1 MIIIDAGHGG
11 NDPGAVANG
20 VKEKDWTIE
29 VALHQ
34 YEFLKNLNIPCA
46 ITRTRDIDLSS
57 EKRSALVK
65 GSGAS
70 ICLSNH
76 YNAGGGSGAEVIHS
90 IYAKTDLAGSIAEA
104 LKKAGMGVRRVFS
117 REGADRKDY
126 YYMHR
131 LTGDV
136 ETIIIEYGFLDSSSD
151 VKKLK
156 SRSYRLQLAEEAALA
171 SVRYLKG
178 TPIPKSLYY
187 VQAGAYKE
195 KASADQLCQK
205 LKKHGYDAFV
215 KKV

>member
-34 YEFLKNLNIPCA
+34 YEFLKNLGIPCA
-46 ITRTRDIDLSS
+46 ITRTTDIDLSS

-65 GSGAS
+65 RSGAS

-90 IYAKTDLAGSIAEA
+90 IYAKSDLAGSIAEA
-104 LKKAGMGVRRVFS
+104 LKIAGMGVRRVFS

-131 LTGDV
+131 LTGNV
-136 ETIIIEYGFLDSSSD
+136 ETVIIEYGFLDSSTD

-156 SRSYRLQLAEEAALA
+156 VRSYRLKLAEEAALA
-171 SVRYLKG
+171 VVRYLKG
-178 TPIPKSLYY
+178 ALPQPQYY
-187 VQAGAYKE
+187 VQAGAYNE

>member
-20 VKEKDWTIE
+20 VKEKDWTME

-34 YEFLKNLNIPCA
+34 YEFLKSLGIPCA
-46 ITRTRDIDLSS
+46 ITRTNDINLSS

-65 GSGAS
+65 GSGAL

-90 IYAKTDLAGSIAEA
+90 IYAKSDLAGSIAEA

-136 ETIIIEYGFLDSSSD
+136 ETVIIEYGFLDSSSD
-151 VKKLK
+151 VNKLK
-156 SRSYRLQLAEEAALA
+156 ARSYRLQLAEEAVLA
-171 SVRYLKG
+171 AVRYVKG
-178 TPIPKSLYY
+178 ALPQSLYY

-205 LKKHGYDAFV
+205 LKKNGYDAFV